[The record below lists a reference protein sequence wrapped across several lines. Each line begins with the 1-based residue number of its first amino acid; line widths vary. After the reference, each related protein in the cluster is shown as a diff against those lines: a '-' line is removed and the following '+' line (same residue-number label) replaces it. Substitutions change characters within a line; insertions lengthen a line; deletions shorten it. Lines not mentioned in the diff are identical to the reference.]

1 MKTFASFLLGCVLL
15 LTGCLELV
23 GQRIG
28 IHYDAAKDELRILIH
43 YDGIHD
49 SGNQQFGD
57 GAGQLTEAI
66 ADGNILIMDW
76 PLHFPLKK
84 IVAAAADQNLPQEVR
99 DFVDLLPK
107 SVEVTALGWYRDPQ
121 ERIGGAQLV
130 TVRNAKTFIAKAN
143 AAISAGILQMPAGE
157 PEEIRRSV
165 ALIRKAA
172 KDGHTWL
179 SLDGYSLKVSLPVH
193 RTEWARV
200 KAKGM
205 KQALEHLFAISSQPP
220 ENADGSRRVYD
231 PIVRG
236 LTCLPINY
244 SETDGGIS
252 LTLGDSKAP
261 STIRLENLKD
271 YKPNL
276 EKAVQEKVQH
286 NLDDVML
293 PYVLGHKVR
302 GDKHSALVASL
313 LPLMP
318 PEERVRSLM
327 RAVRGKDAK
336 TTAEAVKKL
345 EDLAEEWNEKEGFPT
360 APKPGG
366 TGEEYLDRWATWYR
380 EMIRFPLG
388 SDVILP

>member
-1 MKTFASFLLGCVLL
+1 MKAFASFLLACVLL
-15 LTGCLELV
+15 LSGCLELV

-49 SGNQQFGD
+49 SGNEQFGN
-57 GAGQLTEAI
+57 GAGQLAEAI

-76 PLHFPLKK
+76 PFHLPLKK
-84 IVAAAADQNLPQEVR
+84 IVAGAANQNLPQEVR

-107 SVEVTALGWYRDPQ
+107 SVEVTALGWYRDPRD
-121 ERIGGAQLV
+121 RIGGAQLV
-130 TVRNAKTFIAKAN
+130 TVRGAKTFIAKAN
-143 AAISAGILQMPAGE
+143 AAISAAIQQMPAGE
-157 PEEIRRSV
+157 PEEIKRSV

-172 KDGHTWL
+172 KNGHAWL
-179 SLDGYSLKVSLPVH
+179 SLEGYSLKVSLPVH
-193 RTEWARV
+193 RTEWARA

-205 KQALEHLFAISSQPP
+205 KQALEHLIAIASQPP
-220 ENADGSRRVYD
+220 ENADGSRRVLD

-236 LTCLPINY
+236 LACMPITY
-244 SETDGGIS
+244 SEADGMIS
-252 LTLGDSKAP
+252 LTLGDPKAP
-261 STIRLENLKD
+261 STIRLESLKD

-276 EKAVQEKVQH
+276 EKAVQEKVHH

-302 GDKHSALVASL
+302 ADKHSALVESL

-318 PEERVRSLM
+318 PEERVRPLM
-327 RAVRGKDAK
+327 RAVRGKNAK
-336 TTAEAVKKL
+336 IAAEAVKKL

-388 SDVILP
+388 SDIVAP